1 MECKQ
6 CGSKKELYVFKDC
19 CDCEVLCKS
28 CLMETSFI
36 EEEKVKKYINT
47 YSNDVF
53 FNKEDLLD
61 FVIDGPEVEIQSEE
75 VTVYHDFDLDEW
87 IDYYDEDLIIYLEE
101 KYNAVITE
109 AVCPECGGEKDLYLV
124 IDGDE
129 RNVMCM
135 DCILEEY
142 EEERDDN
149 LFDRELKWKL
159 EEKLK
164 IQIIEL

>member
-36 EEEKVKKYINT
+36 EEETVKKYINT

-61 FVIDGPEVEIQSEE
+61 FVIDGPEVEIQSEDT
-75 VTVYHDFDLDEW
+75 TVYHDFDLDEW

-109 AVCPECGGEKDLYLV
+109 AVCPECGAEKDLYLV

>member
-36 EEEKVKKYINT
+36 EEKKVKKYINT

>member
-6 CGSKKELYVFKDC
+6 CGSSRELYVFKDC

-36 EEEKVKKYINT
+36 EEETVKKYINT

-109 AVCPECGGEKDLYLV
+109 AVCPECGLEDDLYLV

-142 EEERDDN
+142 EEERDDT
-149 LFDRELKWKL
+149 LLDRELKWEL